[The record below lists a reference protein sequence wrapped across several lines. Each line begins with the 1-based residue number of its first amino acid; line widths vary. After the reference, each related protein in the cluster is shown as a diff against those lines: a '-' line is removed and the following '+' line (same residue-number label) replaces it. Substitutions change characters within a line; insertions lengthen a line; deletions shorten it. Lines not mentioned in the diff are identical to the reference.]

1 MSRVNFKNIAI
12 FDKRLLPPSNNKISA
27 LIQKWGKTAFKAGM
41 DACYLRLHGVDL
53 EIVNLVIES
62 LAKSLPKILPCSYDA
77 DFNEICGVHFK
88 EHEEISS
95 VPAHILKGKSCHSL
109 ELVKDAQDK
118 GLDYVFFSP
127 IFETQTHP
135 EAAGVGLGVLEEIC
149 NSVQIPVFALGGVN
163 KDNHQQCI
171 DAGAHGI
178 AAISMFRDK

>member
-1 MSRVNFKNIAI
+1 MSRVNFRNIAI
-12 FDKRLLPPSNNKISA
+12 FNKSLLLPSNNDISA
-27 LIQKWGKTAFKAGM
+27 FVQKWEKAALKAGM

-62 LAKSLPKILPCSYDA
+62 LAKSLPKILPCSTGA

-109 ELVKDAQDK
+109 ESVKGAQDK

-135 EAAGVGLGVLEEIC
+135 EAKGVGLENLRELCSGVD
-149 NSVQIPVFALGGVN
+149 IPVFALGGIN
-163 KDNHQQCI
+163 EDNRDQCL
-171 DAGAHGI
+171 AVGAHGV
-178 AAISMFRDK
+178 AAISMFY